1 MLLDHGLWD
10 RQSFRG
16 GYSMQMNLPED
27 PSYEDKVDI
36 LELNG
41 MSTSQTFLLREGEPV
56 PPELVAFFRLVSLGG
71 EDAWLLEPVFR
82 ETIWREVLMFPVSEA
97 NEKSVCDGMV
107 AHCRSLLSQYPAP
120 SVPGASDGPRA
131 EVAARISTGELVALQ
146 GALDFFEGRGKRLS
160 QLEFYQERRLR
171 SLNLLDDE
179 GNSTY
184 GSRPEDDPFF
194 VAGQALDKL
203 QG

>member
-1 MLLDHGLWD
+1 
-10 RQSFRG
+10 
-16 GYSMQMNLPED
+16 
-27 PSYEDKVDI
+27 
-36 LELNG
+36 
-41 MSTSQTFLLREGEPV
+41 
-56 PPELVAFFRLVSLGG
+56 
-71 EDAWLLEPVFR
+71 
-82 ETIWREVLMFPVSEA
+82 MFPVSEA

-107 AHCRSLLSQYPAP
+107 AHCRSLLSQYPTP
-120 SVPGASDGPRA
+120 SMPGASDGPRA

-160 QLEFYQERRLR
+160 QLEYYQERRLR

-179 GNSTY
+179 GNNTY